1 VAVLVIVAVGIIIFG
16 GLIVGVAVWVAV
28 AVAVG
33 RSVAVG
39 SGVLVFRMTTGSGE
53 VGWTSTGAEQAF
65 RNITAKIKT
74 KINFFI

>member
-1 VAVLVIVAVGIIIFG
+1 
-16 GLIVGVAVWVAV
+16 
-28 AVAVG
+28 VG

-39 SGVLVFRMTTGSGE
+39 SGVFVFRMTTGSGE

-65 RNITAKIKT
+65 RNIIAKIKT